1 MDKIM
6 FIEKRMSE
14 FEVEKKVVVLMRNF
28 KEVGRIVVELKFL
41 NLEKDKI

>member
-6 FIEKRMSE
+6 FIEKRMLE